1 MKSVEVIPVSVHKS
15 NRRTGCRVPHAIAL
29 AICLFTMGI
38 ALVSY
43 TPSGRA
49 LGRSVI
55 RKIGQNA
62 RSAPAVTPASV
73 PPVTRFYAA
82 TSFWNS
88 PIVPNRPIDA
98 DSANM
103 ISSSILPYATRA
115 TLNNT
120 DWGIAFVVGSPT
132 DPAYN
137 VTCTIYCDQGT
148 SFSIHI
154 PAGTQPSVGSDH
166 HLVVRNGDTEYDMW
180 VASYNARDNTWSA
193 NAVNYTSITGW
204 GAECTPGQHCN
215 SAVAA
220 GFAGMG
226 GVIRPEEIQQGHIDH
241 ALSLVIPGAKAGY
254 IACPAT
260 HTDGN
265 KTEPPTLQ
273 SVTAAL
279 RVCPR
284 ARARAGTTPQLAR
297 SPCAAAKGE
306 TRPCRACWSR
316 RARAGT
322 FAGGKH
328 RCPRAQPH
336 PPA

>member
-1 MKSVEVIPVSVHKS
+1 
-15 NRRTGCRVPHAIAL
+15 
-29 AICLFTMGI
+29 
-38 ALVSY
+38 
-43 TPSGRA
+43 
-49 LGRSVI
+49 
-55 RKIGQNA
+55 
-62 RSAPAVTPASV
+62 
-73 PPVTRFYAA
+73 
-82 TSFWNS
+82 
-88 PIVPNRPIDA
+88 
-98 DSANM
+98 M

-265 KTEPPTLQ
+265 KTEPYAIPEGALLQ
-273 SVTAAL
+273 LGPSFDVDAQSWLPWQKMVAKAMQIYGAYVSDQGENLAWYGQMDQNAGNVSWSSAGVDNTTQRSFSAFPWSSVHVL
-279 RVCPR
+279 QIQSC
-284 ARARAGTTPQLAR
+284 
-297 SPCAAAKGE
+297 K
-306 TRPCRACWSR
+306 
-316 RARAGT
+316 
-322 FAGGKH
+322 
-328 RCPRAQPH
+328 
-336 PPA
+336 